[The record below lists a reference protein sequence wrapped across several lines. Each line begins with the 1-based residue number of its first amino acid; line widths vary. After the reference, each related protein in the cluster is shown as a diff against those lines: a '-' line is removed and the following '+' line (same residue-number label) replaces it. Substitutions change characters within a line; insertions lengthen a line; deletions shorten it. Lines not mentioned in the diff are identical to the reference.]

1 MRIHVASPNHLEAIC
16 LLAEEVA
23 AEHHQNLPNIFA
35 PAVGIE
41 RDQAYWASLLE
52 SPDARTF
59 VAIDDS
65 DAVVG
70 FLVAK
75 KVQPTLSFLQP
86 RCICHVGT
94 IVVAHH
100 ARRQGIG
107 AAMIKAAEQWAR
119 EIHANELRLE
129 VFEFNTGAIALYE
142 SMGLSARSKI
152 MSKELIP

>member
-1 MRIHVASPNHLEAIC
+1 MRINVASLNNLEAIC

-23 AEHHQNLPNIFA
+23 SDHHQNHPNIFA
-35 PAVGIE
+35 PPAGIE
-41 RDQAYWASLLE
+41 RDQAHWAALLE

-59 VAIDDS
+59 IAINDS

-75 KVQPTLSFLQP
+75 KLQPTLSFLQP

-107 AAMIKAAEQWAR
+107 AAMIKKAEQWAR

-142 SMGLSARSKI
+142 SMGLSVRSKI
-152 MSKELIP
+152 MSKELTP